1 MEEHGTWL
9 QVQLLICPDVIVSNY
24 FSFFILATSRIRYVH
39 SQKKKKKRDI
49 FSKKKIIVFVLFNL
63 LIGIMSSSK
72 KKKEKKKGL

>member
-39 SQKKKKKRDI
+39 SQKKKKKEI
-49 FSKKKIIVFVLFNL
+49 YFQKKKL
-63 LIGIMSSSK
+63 
-72 KKKEKKKGL
+72 